1 MRQGAVDKALTVKG
15 EKMRNILIMLILIVF
30 LAGCAS
36 HRENANNEQEYV
48 EITVKDNFY
57 HFNGDVVSK
66 GNEDK
71 LVSLLSKNS
80 IKKILTH
87 DFTMGDLLEISSA
100 LNGRGYS
107 FFFLNEKGEI
117 KQINFL

>member
-1 MRQGAVDKALTVKG
+1 MRTIQLLAAKG
-15 EKMRNILIMLILIVF
+15 ENMRNIWIILIFIVF

-36 HRENANNEQEYV
+36 HHEKTNNEQKYV
-48 EITVKDNFY
+48 EITLKDNFY

-66 GNEDK
+66 GNEEQ
-71 LVSLLSKNS
+71 LVNLLSKKN

-100 LNGRGYS
+100 LNGKGYS
-107 FFFLNEKGEI
+107 FFFLNEKNEI

>member
-1 MRQGAVDKALTVKG
+1 MRQGAVDKVLTVKG
-15 EKMRNILIMLILIVF
+15 EEMRSISILLILIIF

-36 HRENANNEQEYV
+36 HHEKANNEQEYV
-48 EITVKDNFY
+48 EITLKGNFY
-57 HFNGDVVSK
+57 HFDGDVVSK
-66 GNEDK
+66 DNEEK

-87 DFTMGDLLEISSA
+87 DFTMGDLLEISLA